1 VREMQKIRAPIVVT
15 VGHSDHG
22 KTTLLDKIRGTTVTA
37 LEPGLLT
44 QAVGA
49 TNIPIETIKKICDK
63 LLKKFGIKLSI
74 PGLLFIDTPGHKA
87 FLSMRKRGGSI
98 SDLAIL
104 VVDVN
109 EGFQE
114 QTDESLTILK
124 QFKVPF
130 VVAAT
135 KIDKIPGWY
144 AFQNASFLDSIQKQR
159 EDVKEE
165 LEKKIYRIVSQL
177 AERGFDAE
185 RFDRIRDFRKN
196 VAIVPVSGITGEGI
210 PDLLMVLAGLAQQFL
225 KEKLYLSEQA
235 RGSILEVKETK
246 GFGTT
251 IDIILYD
258 GSLEKND
265 FLIIGGKE
273 PIVTRIR
280 ALLLPPPLKE
290 LRVEKKFLQVDKVFA
305 SVGVK
310 IAAPGLENA
319 IAGSP
324 IIGVKSESEIEK
336 AKEVLKKEVEE
347 IQFTKQIEG
356 VIAKADTLGG
366 LEALIKILSEKQIPV
381 RKAEVG
387 VIKKED
393 IVEIQNVKDRIRRV
407 ILAFNVKATSE
418 AENLAKDLK
427 IPIFFSEIIYRL
439 VENYEKWCLEER
451 EKEVKEKLEKVTR
464 PCEIEFL
471 KGYVFRQHS
480 PAIFGIEVKRGF
492 LKPGITMK
500 RKDGKIVG
508 KIKEIQREGQT
519 IHEARKGDRVAI
531 SMEEPVIGRHIH
543 EGDILI
549 SVLSEDDIKILKEVY
564 DKLSDDEKELLSELG
579 I

>member
-1 VREMQKIRAPIVVT
+1 MQKVRAPIIII

-22 KTTLLDKIRGTTVTA
+22 KTCLLDKIRGTTVTA

-49 TNIPIETIKKICDK
+49 TNIPIETVKKICDK
-63 LLKKFGIKLSI
+63 LLKKFGIELTI

-98 SDLAIL
+98 SDLAVL
-104 VVDVN
+104 VIDIN

-114 QTDESLTILK
+114 QTDESLVILK

-144 AFQNASFLDSIQKQR
+144 AFPNSCFLESIQKQR

-165 LEKKIYRIVSQL
+165 LDKKVYRIVSQL
-177 AERGFDAE
+177 AERGFSSE
-185 RFDRIRDFRKN
+185 RFDRIKDFKRN
-196 VAIVPVSGITGEGI
+196 IAIVPVSGITGEGI

-225 KEKLYLSEQA
+225 KERLILSEQA
-235 RGSILEVKETK
+235 KGSILEVKEVT
-246 GFGTT
+246 GLGTT
-251 IDIILYD
+251 IDVILYD
-258 GSLEKND
+258 GCLEKND

-273 PIVTRIR
+273 PIVTKIR
-280 ALLLPPPLKE
+280 ALLLPPPLRE

-305 SVGVK
+305 SVGIK
-310 IAAPGLENA
+310 IVAPNLENA

-324 IIGVKSESEIEK
+324 IMAVKSENDIEK
-336 AKEVLKKEVEE
+336 AKELLKKEVEE
-347 IQFTKQIEG
+347 VQFEKHIEG

-366 LEALIKILSEKQIPV
+366 LEALVKILSEKQIPI

-387 VIKKED
+387 AVKKED
-393 IVEIQNVKDRIRRV
+393 IIEAQNVKDKLKRV
-407 ILAFNVKATSE
+407 ILAFNIKALSE

-427 IPIFFSEIIYRL
+427 IPIFFNEIIYRL
-439 VENYEKWCLEER
+439 IEDYEKWCKE
-451 EKEVKEKLEKVTR
+451 EKEKEIQEKLEKVTR

-480 PAIFGIEVKRGF
+480 PAIFGVEVKRGF
-492 LKPGITMK
+492 LKPGIIMK
-500 RKDGKIVG
+500 RKDGKIIG
-508 KIKEIQREGQT
+508 RIKEIQREGQT
-519 IHEARKGDRVAI
+519 IHEARKGDRVAV
-531 SMEEPVIGRHIH
+531 SMEEPVIGRHIQ

-549 SVLSEDDIKILKEVY
+549 SVLSENDIKILKEVY
-564 DKLSDDEKELLSELG
+564 DKLSDDEKELLAELK

>member
-1 VREMQKIRAPIVVT
+1 MQKVRAPIIII

-22 KTTLLDKIRGTTVTA
+22 KTCLLDKIRGTTVTA

-49 TNIPIETIKKICDK
+49 TNIPIETVKKICDK
-63 LLKKFGIKLSI
+63 LLKKFGIELTI

-98 SDLAIL
+98 SDLAVL
-104 VVDVN
+104 VIDIN

-114 QTDESLTILK
+114 QTDESLVILK

-144 AFQNASFLDSIQKQR
+144 AFPNSCFLESIQKQR

-165 LEKKIYRIVSQL
+165 LDKKVYRIVSQL
-177 AERGFDAE
+177 AERGFSSE
-185 RFDRIRDFRKN
+185 RFDRIKDFKRN
-196 VAIVPVSGITGEGI
+196 IAIVPVSGITGEGI

-225 KEKLYLSEQA
+225 KERLILSDQA
-235 RGSILEVKETK
+235 KGSILEVKEVT
-246 GFGTT
+246 GLGTT
-251 IDIILYD
+251 IDVILYD
-258 GSLEKND
+258 GCLEKND

-273 PIVTRIR
+273 PIVTKIR
-280 ALLLPPPLKE
+280 ALLLPPPLRE

-305 SVGVK
+305 SVGIK
-310 IAAPGLENA
+310 IVAPNLENA

-324 IIGVKSESEIEK
+324 IMAVKSENDIEK
-336 AKEVLKKEVEE
+336 AKELLKKEVEE
-347 IQFTKQIEG
+347 VQFEKHIEG

-366 LEALIKILSEKQIPV
+366 LEALVKILSEKQIPI

-387 VIKKED
+387 AVKKED
-393 IVEIQNVKDRIRRV
+393 IIEAQNVKDKLKRV
-407 ILAFNVKATSE
+407 ILAFNIKALSE

-427 IPIFFSEIIYRL
+427 IPIFFNEVIYRL
-439 VENYEKWCLEER
+439 IEDYEKWCKE
-451 EKEVKEKLEKVTR
+451 EKEKEIQEKLEKVTR

-480 PAIFGIEVKRGF
+480 PAIFGVEVKRGF
-492 LKPGITMK
+492 LKPGIIMK
-500 RKDGKIVG
+500 RKDGKIIG
-508 KIKEIQREGQT
+508 RIKEIQREGQT
-519 IHEARKGDRVAI
+519 IHEARKGDRVAV
-531 SMEEPVIGRHIH
+531 SMEEPVIGRHIQ

-549 SVLSEDDIKILKEVY
+549 SVLSENDIKILKEVY
-564 DKLSDDEKELLSELG
+564 DKLSDDEKELLAELK

>member
-1 VREMQKIRAPIVVT
+1 MQKVRAPIVVT
-15 VGHSDHG
+15 VGHVDHG
-22 KTTLLDKIRGTTVTA
+22 KTTLLDKIRGSTVTA
-37 LEPGLLT
+37 LEPGMLT

-49 TNIPIETIKKICDK
+49 TNIPIETVKKICDK
-63 LLKKFGIKLSI
+63 LLKKFGIELTI
-74 PGLLFIDTPGHKA
+74 PGLLIIDSPGHKA
-87 FLSMRKRGGSI
+87 FFSMRKRGGSI

-104 VVDVN
+104 VIDIN

-114 QTDESLTILK
+114 QTDESLAILK

-144 AFQNASFLDSIQKQR
+144 VFPNSCFLDSIQKQR

-165 LEKKIYRIVSQL
+165 LDKKVYRIVAQL
-177 AERGFDAE
+177 AERGFNSE
-185 RFDRIRDFRKN
+185 RFDRIKDFKKN
-196 VAIVPVSGITGEGI
+196 VSIVPVSGITGEGI

-225 KEKLYLSEQA
+225 KERLILSEQA
-235 RGSILEVKETK
+235 KGSILEVKEVT
-246 GFGTT
+246 GLGTT
-251 IDIILYD
+251 IDVILYD
-258 GSLEKND
+258 GCLEKND

-273 PIVTRIR
+273 PIVTKIR

-305 SVGVK
+305 SVGIK
-310 IAAPGLENA
+310 IVAPNLENA

-324 IIGVKSESEIEK
+324 IIAVKSENDIEK
-336 AKEVLKKEVEE
+336 AKELLKKEVEE
-347 IQFTKQIEG
+347 VQFEKHIEG

-366 LEALIKILSEKQIPV
+366 LEALVKILSEKQIPI

-387 VIKKED
+387 AVKKED
-393 IVEIQNVKDRIRRV
+393 IIEAQNVKDKLKRV
-407 ILAFNVKATSE
+407 ILAFNVKALSE
-418 AENLAKDLK
+418 AENLARDLK
-427 IPIFFSEIIYRL
+427 IPIFFNEIIYRL
-439 VENYEKWCLEER
+439 IEDYEKWCKE
-451 EKEVKEKLEKVTR
+451 EKEKEIQEKLEKVTR

-480 PAIFGIEVKRGF
+480 PAIFGVEVKRGF
-492 LKPGITMK
+492 LKPGIIMK
-500 RKDGKIVG
+500 RKDGKIIG
-508 KIKEIQREGQT
+508 RIKEIQREGQT
-519 IHEARKGDRVAI
+519 IHEARKGDRVAV
-531 SMEEPVIGRHIH
+531 SMEEPVIGRHIQ

-549 SVLSEDDIKILKEVY
+549 SVLSENDIKILKEVY
-564 DKLSDDEKELLSELG
+564 DKLSDDEKELLAELK

>member
-104 VVDVN
+104 VIDIN

-144 AFQNASFLDSIQKQR
+144 ALQNASFLDSIQKQR

-235 RGSILEVKETK
+235 RGSILE
-246 GFGTT
+246 G
-251 IDIILYD
+251 
-258 GSLEKND
+258 
-265 FLIIGGKE
+265 
-273 PIVTRIR
+273 
-280 ALLLPPPLKE
+280 
-290 LRVEKKFLQVDKVFA
+290 
-305 SVGVK
+305 
-310 IAAPGLENA
+310 
-319 IAGSP
+319 
-324 IIGVKSESEIEK
+324 
-336 AKEVLKKEVEE
+336 
-347 IQFTKQIEG
+347 
-356 VIAKADTLGG
+356 
-366 LEALIKILSEKQIPV
+366 
-381 RKAEVG
+381 
-387 VIKKED
+387 
-393 IVEIQNVKDRIRRV
+393 
-407 ILAFNVKATSE
+407 
-418 AENLAKDLK
+418 
-427 IPIFFSEIIYRL
+427 
-439 VENYEKWCLEER
+439 
-451 EKEVKEKLEKVTR
+451 
-464 PCEIEFL
+464 
-471 KGYVFRQHS
+471 
-480 PAIFGIEVKRGF
+480 
-492 LKPGITMK
+492 
-500 RKDGKIVG
+500 
-508 KIKEIQREGQT
+508 
-519 IHEARKGDRVAI
+519 
-531 SMEEPVIGRHIH
+531 
-543 EGDILI
+543 
-549 SVLSEDDIKILKEVY
+549 
-564 DKLSDDEKELLSELG
+564 
-579 I
+579 

>member
-1 VREMQKIRAPIVVT
+1 MQIRAPIIIT

-22 KTTLLDKIRGTTVTA
+22 KTCLLDKIRGTTVTA

-49 TNIPIETIKKICDK
+49 TNIPIETVKKICDK
-63 LLKKFGIKLSI
+63 LLKKFGIELFI

-104 VVDVN
+104 VIDIN

-114 QTDESLTILK
+114 QTDESLAILK

-144 AFQNASFLDSIQKQR
+144 AFPNSCFLDSIQKQR

-165 LEKKIYRIVSQL
+165 LDKKIYRIVAQL
-177 AERGFDAE
+177 AERGFDSE
-185 RFDRIRDFRKN
+185 RFDRIKDFKRN

-225 KEKLYLSEQA
+225 KGKLILSKQA
-235 RGSILEVKETK
+235 KGSILEVKEVT
-246 GFGTT
+246 GLGTT
-251 IDIILYD
+251 IDVILYD
-258 GSLEKND
+258 GCLEKND
-265 FLIIGGKE
+265 YLIIGGKE
-273 PIVTRIR
+273 PIVTKIR

-310 IAAPGLENA
+310 IVAPNLENA

-324 IIGVKSESEIEK
+324 IIAVKNEDEIEK
-336 AKEVLKKEVEE
+336 AKELLKKEVEE
-347 IQFTKQIEG
+347 VQFEKHIEG

-366 LEALIKILSEKQIPV
+366 LEALVKILTEKQVPI

-387 VIKKED
+387 PVKKED
-393 IVEIQNVKDRIRRV
+393 IIEAQNVKDKLKRV
-407 ILAFNVKATSE
+407 VLAFNVKALSE
-418 AENLAKDLK
+418 AENLAKDLR
-427 IPIFFSEIIYRL
+427 IPIFFNEVIYRL
-439 VENYEKWCLEER
+439 IEDYEKWCKEEKER
-451 EKEVKEKLEKVTR
+451 EIKEKLEKVSR

-480 PAIFGIEVKRGF
+480 PAIFGVEVKRGF

-500 RKDGKIVG
+500 KKDGKIVG

-519 IHEARKGDRVAI
+519 IHEARKGDRVAV
-531 SMEEPVIGRHIH
+531 SMEEPVIGRHIQ

-549 SVLSEDDIKILKEVY
+549 SVLSESDIKILKEVY
-564 DKLSDDEKELLSELG
+564 DKLSDDEKELLSELS
-579 I
+579 

>member
-1 VREMQKIRAPIVVT
+1 MQIRAPIIIT

-22 KTTLLDKIRGTTVTA
+22 KTCLLDKIRGTTVTA

-49 TNIPIETIKKICDK
+49 TNIPIETVKKICDK
-63 LLKKFGIKLSI
+63 LLKKFGIELFI

-104 VVDVN
+104 VIDIN

-114 QTDESLTILK
+114 QTDESLAILK

-144 AFQNASFLDSIQKQR
+144 AFPNSCFLDSIQKQR

-165 LEKKIYRIVSQL
+165 LDKKIYRIVAQL
-177 AERGFDAE
+177 AERGFDSE
-185 RFDRIRDFRKN
+185 RFDRIKDFKRN

-225 KEKLYLSEQA
+225 KGKLTLSKQA
-235 RGSILEVKETK
+235 KGSILEVKEVT
-246 GFGTT
+246 GLGTT
-251 IDIILYD
+251 IDVILYD
-258 GSLEKND
+258 GCLEKND
-265 FLIIGGKE
+265 YLIIGGKE
-273 PIVTRIR
+273 PIVTKIR

-310 IAAPGLENA
+310 IVAPNLENA

-324 IIGVKSESEIEK
+324 IIAVKNEDEIEK
-336 AKEVLKKEVEE
+336 AKELLKKEVEE
-347 IQFTKQIEG
+347 VQFEKHIEG

-366 LEALIKILSEKQIPV
+366 LEALVKILTEKQVPI

-387 VIKKED
+387 PVKKED
-393 IVEIQNVKDRIRRV
+393 IIEAQNVKDKLKRV
-407 ILAFNVKATSE
+407 VLAFNVKALSE
-418 AENLAKDLK
+418 AENLAKDLR
-427 IPIFFSEIIYRL
+427 IPIFFNEVIYRL
-439 VENYEKWCLEER
+439 IEDYEKWCKEEKER
-451 EKEVKEKLEKVTR
+451 EIKEKLEKVSR

-480 PAIFGIEVKRGF
+480 PAIFGVEVKRGF

-500 RKDGKIVG
+500 KKDGKIVG

-519 IHEARKGDRVAI
+519 IHEARKGDRVAV
-531 SMEEPVIGRHIH
+531 SMEEPVIGRHIQ

-549 SVLSEDDIKILKEVY
+549 SVLSESDVKILKEVY
-564 DKLSDDEKELLSELG
+564 DKLSDDEKELLSELS
-579 I
+579 

>member
-1 VREMQKIRAPIVVT
+1 MQKVRAPIVVT

-22 KTTLLDKIRGTTVTA
+22 KTCLLDKIRGTTVTA

-49 TNIPIETIKKICDK
+49 TNIPIETVKKICDK
-63 LLKKFGIKLSI
+63 LLKKFGIELSI

-104 VVDVN
+104 VIDIN

-114 QTDESLTILK
+114 QTDESLAILK

-144 AFQNASFLDSIQKQR
+144 AFQNASFLDSFEKQR

-165 LEKKIYRIVSQL
+165 LDKKVYRIVAQL
-177 AERGFDAE
+177 AERGFNSE
-185 RFDRIRDFRKN
+185 RFDRIKDFKKN

-225 KEKLYLSEQA
+225 KERLILSDQA
-235 RGSILEVKETK
+235 KGSILEVKEVR
-246 GFGTT
+246 GFGIT
-251 IDIILYD
+251 IDVILYD

-290 LRVEKKFLQVDKVFA
+290 LRVEKKFLQVDRVFA
-305 SVGVK
+305 AVGVK

-324 IIGVKSESEIEK
+324 IIGVKSENEIEK
-336 AKEVLKKEVEE
+336 AKEILKKEVEE
-347 IQFTKQIEG
+347 IQFAKAIEG
-356 VIAKADTLGG
+356 VLAKADTLGG
-366 LEALIKILSEKQIPV
+366 LEALIKILSEKQIPI

-387 VIKKED
+387 VVKKED
-393 IVEIQNVKDRIRRV
+393 IIEMQNVKDKVRRA
-407 ILAFNVKATSE
+407 ILAFNVKPTSE

-427 IPIFFSEIIYRL
+427 IKIFFNEIIYRL
-439 VENYEKWCLEER
+439 IEDYEKWCLEEKER
-451 EKEVKEKLEKVTR
+451 EAEEKLEKATR

-492 LKPGITMK
+492 LKPGIVMK

-519 IHEARKGDRVAI
+519 IHEARKGDRVAV

-549 SVLSEDDIKILKEVY
+549 SVLSENDIKILKEVY

>member
-1 VREMQKIRAPIVVT
+1 MQKVRAPIIII

-22 KTTLLDKIRGTTVTA
+22 KTCLLDKIRGTTVTA

-49 TNIPIETIKKICDK
+49 TNIPIETVKKICDK
-63 LLKKFGIKLSI
+63 LLKKFGIELTI

-87 FLSMRKRGGSI
+87 FLSMRRRGGSI
-98 SDLAIL
+98 SDLAVL
-104 VVDVN
+104 VIDIN

-114 QTDESLTILK
+114 QTDESLVILK

-144 AFQNASFLDSIQKQR
+144 AFPNSCFLESIQKQR

-165 LEKKIYRIVSQL
+165 LDKKVYRIVSQL
-177 AERGFDAE
+177 AERGFSSE
-185 RFDRIRDFRKN
+185 RFDRIKDFKRN
-196 VAIVPVSGITGEGI
+196 IAIVPVSGITGEGI

-225 KEKLYLSEQA
+225 KERLILSEQA
-235 RGSILEVKETK
+235 KGSILEVKEVT
-246 GFGTT
+246 GLGTT
-251 IDIILYD
+251 IDVILYD
-258 GSLEKND
+258 GCLEKND

-273 PIVTRIR
+273 PIVTKIR
-280 ALLLPPPLKE
+280 ALLLPPPLRE

-305 SVGVK
+305 SVGIK
-310 IAAPGLENA
+310 IVAPNLENA

-324 IIGVKSESEIEK
+324 IMAVKSENDIEK
-336 AKEVLKKEVEE
+336 AKELLKKEVEE
-347 IQFTKQIEG
+347 VQFEKHIEG

-366 LEALIKILSEKQIPV
+366 LEALVKILSEKQIPI

-387 VIKKED
+387 AVKKED
-393 IVEIQNVKDRIRRV
+393 IIEAQNVKDKLKRV
-407 ILAFNVKATSE
+407 ILAFNVKALSE
-418 AENLAKDLK
+418 VENLAKDLK
-427 IPIFFSEIIYRL
+427 IPIFFNEIIYRL
-439 VENYEKWCLEER
+439 IEDYEKWCKE
-451 EKEVKEKLEKVTR
+451 EKEKEIQEKLEKVTR
-464 PCEIEFL
+464 PCEIELL

-480 PAIFGIEVKRGF
+480 PAIFGVEVKRGF
-492 LKPGITMK
+492 LKPGIIMK
-500 RKDGKIVG
+500 RKDGKIIG
-508 KIKEIQREGQT
+508 RIKEIQREGQT
-519 IHEARKGDRVAI
+519 IHEARKGDRVAV
-531 SMEEPVIGRHIH
+531 SMEEPVIGRHIQ

-549 SVLSEDDIKILKEVY
+549 SVLSENDIKILKEVY
-564 DKLSDDEKELLSELG
+564 DKLSDDEKELLAELK